1 MRICLDV
8 CRVLKKILIALCVFL
23 LIVVP
28 LITMYTTYDGP
39 SPSLKTFFQ
48 EVLYVLPLLPCLLML
63 IFPIIA
69 AEQWLQT
76 KIWDLS
82 RTKLKRRLWIL
93 AICEIVLLAV
103 ILAMVIIGSEINH
116 SLLMS
121 IE

>member
-8 CRVLKKILIALCVFL
+8 CRVLKKILIVLCVFL

-39 SPSLKTFFQ
+39 SPSVKTFFQ

-63 IFPIIA
+63 LLPVIA

-93 AICEIVLLAV
+93 AICEIILLAI
-103 ILAMVIIGSEINH
+103 ILT
-116 SLLMS
+116 LMILGDQAS
-121 IE
+121 HAVLTQIE

>member
-1 MRICLDV
+1 MKICLDV

-39 SPSLKTFFQ
+39 SPSVKTFFE
-48 EVLYVLPLLPCLLML
+48 EVLFVLPLLPCLLVL
-63 IFPIIA
+63 LLPVIA

-76 KIWDLS
+76 NIWDLS
-82 RTKLKRRLWIL
+82 RIKLKRRLLIL

-103 ILAMVIIGSEINH
+103 ILALVMIGNEASH
-116 SLLMS
+116 SVLTQ

>member
-28 LITMYTTYDGP
+28 LITMYTTHDGP
-39 SPSLKTFFQ
+39 SPLKTFFQ

-63 IFPIIA
+63 LLPVIA

-93 AICEIVLLAV
+93 AICEIILLAI
-103 ILAMVIIGSEINH
+103 ILT
-116 SLLMS
+116 LMILGDQAS
-121 IE
+121 HAVLTQIE

>member
-8 CRVLKKILIALCVFL
+8 CRVLKKILIVLCVFL

-28 LITMYTTYDGP
+28 LITMYTTHDGP
-39 SPSLKTFFQ
+39 TPSVKTFFQ
-48 EVLYVLPLLPCLLML
+48 EVLFVLPLLPYLLVL
-63 IFPIIA
+63 LLPFIA

-93 AICEIVLLAV
+93 AICEIILLAV
-103 ILAMVIIGSEINH
+103 VLAMVIMGREINH
-116 SLLMS
+116 SLLTQ